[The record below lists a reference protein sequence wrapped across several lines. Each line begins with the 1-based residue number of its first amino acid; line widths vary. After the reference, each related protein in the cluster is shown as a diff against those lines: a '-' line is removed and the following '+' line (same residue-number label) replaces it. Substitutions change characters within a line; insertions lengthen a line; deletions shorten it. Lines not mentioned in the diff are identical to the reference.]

1 MIMMMIMIMIMRC
14 TRATRRASPTTA
26 RRGCVPSVFF
36 YFFDKMVM
44 TTIMIMM
51 TLFNYN
57 TLNATIFFDNSFR
70 HQAPNC
76 LARIMLAGG
85 DHRIGIF
92 AGRRIEAGEE
102 LFYNYMHDAFDVVPE
117 WHENLGGNRRA
128 SAAGRCAGP

>member
-1 MIMMMIMIMIMRC
+1 
-14 TRATRRASPTTA
+14 
-26 RRGCVPSVFF
+26 
-36 YFFDKMVM
+36 
-44 TTIMIMM
+44 MM

-128 SAAGRCAGP
+128 SAAGRCAGPRRDTRNSDENLGGNRRASAAGRCAGR